1 MTSSAI
7 DGTANQHAVERSVIV
22 TGASQGIGLALAE
35 RMAQDGYG
43 VILNDLESKSE
54 QGLAAAKKISTSTG
68 KPVIFMAG
76 DVSVEQDVDALVERA
91 VAEFGGL
98 DVMIANAGICT
109 VNSLMDTT
117 LSEWN
122 LNMNVNALGVL
133 YCYRSA
139 ARQMIKQ
146 GRGGRLIG
154 ASTVCA
160 IKGNNTV
167 AAYSASKFAMRSLT
181 QSAALEWAPHKI
193 TANCYSGGCIYTEMH
208 IGAAQVVGKRMNLPT
223 EALLKGAYSGVP
235 LGYCGQPEDFTGL
248 VSFLASPASHYITG
262 QTIGVD
268 GGLQMN

>member
-1 MTSSAI
+1 MSPSVSHLVA
-7 DGTANQHAVERSVIV
+7 DHNEVEKSVIV
-22 TGASQGIGLALAE
+22 TGASQGIGLAIAE
-35 RMAQDGYG
+35 RMSRDGFG
-43 VILNDLESKSE
+43 VILNDIEFKSN
-54 QGLAAAKKISTSTG
+54 QGLSAAKKISAVTG

-76 DVSVEQDVDALVERA
+76 DVSNEKDVDALVERA

-98 DVMIANAGICT
+98 DVMIANAGVCT
-109 VNSLMDTT
+109 VNSLMDTS
-117 LSEWN
+117 LDEWN

-154 ASTVCA
+154 ASTFTCFK
-160 IKGNNTV
+160 I
-167 AAYSASKFAMRSLT
+167 
-181 QSAALEWAPHKI
+181 ALEWAPYKI
-193 TANCYSGGCIYTEMH
+193 TANCYSGGCVNTDMH
-208 IGAAQVVGKRMNLPT
+208 IGAAQVVSERMNLPK
-223 EALLKGAYSGVP
+223 EMLLKGAYSNVP
-235 LGYCGQPEDFTGL
+235 LGYCGQPDDFTGL

>member
-1 MTSSAI
+1 MSPSVSHVVT
-7 DGTANQHAVERSVIV
+7 GQREVEKSVIV

-35 RMAQDGYG
+35 RMARDGFG
-43 VILNDLESKSE
+43 VILNDIESKME
-54 QGLAAAKKISTSTG
+54 QGLAAAKRISTATG
-68 KPVIFMAG
+68 RPVIFMVG
-76 DVSVEQDVDALVERA
+76 NVSIEKDVDALVERA
-91 VAEFGGL
+91 VSEFGGL
-98 DVMIANAGICT
+98 DVMIANAGVCT
-109 VNSLMDTT
+109 VNSLMDTS
-117 LSEWN
+117 LDEWN

-167 AAYSASKFAMRSLT
+167 AAYSASKFAMRGLT
-181 QSAALEWAPHKI
+181 QSAALEWAPYKI
-193 TANCYSGGCIYTEMH
+193 TANCYSGGCVNTDMH
-208 IGAAQVVGKRMNLPT
+208 IGAAQVVSERMNLPR
-223 EALLKGAYSGVP
+223 EMLLKGAYSNVP

-268 GGLQMN
+268 GGSQMN